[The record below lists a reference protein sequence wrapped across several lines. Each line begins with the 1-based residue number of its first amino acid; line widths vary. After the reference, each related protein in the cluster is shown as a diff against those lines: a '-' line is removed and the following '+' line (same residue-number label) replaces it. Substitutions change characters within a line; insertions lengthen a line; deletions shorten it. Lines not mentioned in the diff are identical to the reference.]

1 MFIGILLL
9 AYHPDLRLL
18 MLQENPLASVSG
30 PATSSTSS
38 RLSSTKSPSP
48 APTMAMQD
56 DFAAAKYQAPVA
68 VYCGSIPKFKPRY
81 TALRH
86 GSIDS
91 NLQFCGSSWTTEEE
105 ASFESILT
113 MWSKK
118 QMNLWDGDGA
128 RKPPRSR
135 ATSPLDGWVSHASM
149 HDLSP
154 RDGGGLSHLS
164 RRSLTPDPR
173 EREMSS
179 ADPETIEIKDKLK
192 TRTMSEGL
200 LASQRGLIDCSDL
213 KGATL
218 KSVISRSAS
227 QMLLLTSKPVP
238 PIQNS
243 LPSSETSR
251 MSNGEQEHG
260 EDGTGYEDSDGNYK
274 ELMSEEKGHKDS
286 LLPLRCSDEDGKK
299 SLGVALVP
307 PIPKSAIPSDG
318 HPGRAAV
325 PLPSS
330 QDLVFQ
336 ETLEMRPRS
345 GSSNEEK
352 TLNHLELQTLEPTL
366 PVLQHHGGDGVK
378 SAGHLCEPVPQLTD
392 LPLSQAE
399 EMDHLTS
406 PRLLSD
412 DELRDSNGRIH
423 ITLSKSAQRKI
434 QQKRMRLLELL
445 RREREKEREMEM
457 SLQLPTESADPG
469 DAAEES
475 FGPPPVN
482 GTVSIARRVSNA
494 HRGRAGAGLRKW
506 VNRPSLPSIPLISQG
521 RSIPRKSS
529 ATSLPAIGLDFLDRG
544 EEAEYGNAQEIRPFP
559 QPQQELLNALTWLSS
574 DDWQQNAKALFS
586 VKCLAICHSEVLLS
600 SLHDVSLAVTRE
612 VNNLRSKVSRFA
624 ISTLGELFKTLKKH
638 MDHEVDEVARVLL
651 QRMGDSSEFIQK
663 AADRSL
669 GIMVDSVTPARAMT
683 ALIASGVLHRNVL
696 VRKCAAKHLVTAME
710 QIGAKKL
717 LSGARESTDS
727 LVRTLVKLA
736 QDCHQDT
743 RCYGRKMLNLLM
755 SHPKFD
761 RYLKQS
767 GPSHDLEDIMATIK
781 QKGTEDRKREPP
793 SAKHPKKY
801 RNRGLTMPQD
811 NLPSDGG
818 SGSDV
823 LILPHQK
830 VRHTSV
836 RTMEEIEQLQEL
848 YRLLTAKEFQKRKEG
863 VVLLLDHCKNRP
875 QFISTNIV
883 QIFDIFVL
891 RLQDC
896 NKKVNQQALEALA
909 LMTPMLRGALHPVLV
924 SLVSAVTDN
933 LNSKHLGI
941 YAAAWKVLEAC
952 ITYLDNALL
961 LQALAQRVRFLSG
974 QALLDVTERL
984 SVLVASVYPWKP
996 QAVKRYALPALWFF
1010 LGNRVL
1016 PVRSGNVRAV
1026 VTKLAESLYQLM
1038 GSKLKEYAASQPQ
1051 QVAKNLGAILDLN
1064 FK

>member
-1 MFIGILLL
+1 YF
-9 AYHPDLRLL
+9 
-18 MLQENPLASVSG
+18 
-30 PATSSTSS
+30 
-38 RLSSTKSPSP
+38 K
-48 APTMAMQD
+48 
-56 DFAAAKYQAPVA
+56 AKYQAPVA

-91 NLQFCGSSWTTEEE
+91 NLQFCGSSWTTEE
-105 ASFESILT
+105 
-113 MWSKK
+113 
-118 QMNLWDGDGA
+118 A

-154 RDGGGLSHLS
+154 RDGGGLSRLS

-179 ADPETIEIKDKLK
+179 ADLETIEIKDKLK

-200 LASQRGLIDCSDL
+200 LASQRGLIDCSDP

-274 ELMSEEKGHKDS
+274 ELMSEEKGYKDS
-286 LLPLRCSDEDGKK
+286 LLPLCCSDEDGKK

-307 PIPKSAIPSDG
+307 PIPKSARPSDG
-318 HPGRAAV
+318 HPGCAAV

-336 ETLEMRPRS
+336 ETLEMS
-345 GSSNEEK
+345 KHSCSY
-352 TLNHLELQTLEPTL
+352 TISICVLELQTLEPTL
-366 PVLQHHGGDGVK
+366 PVLQRHRGGDVK

-412 DELRDSNGRIH
+412 NELRDSNGRIH

-434 QQKRMRLLELL
+434 QQKRMRMLELL
-445 RREREKEREMEM
+445 RRERQKEREMEM

-482 GTVSIARRVSNA
+482 GTVYIAPSISNA
-494 HRGRAGAGLRKW
+494 RRGRAGAGLRKW
-506 VNRPSLPSIPLISQG
+506 VNRPSLPSIPVISHG

-574 DDWQQNAKALFS
+574 DDWQEKAKALFS
-586 VKCLAICHSEVLLS
+586 VKRLAICHSEVLLG

-624 ISTLGELFKTLKKH
+624 ISTLAELFKTLKKH

-669 GIMVDSVTPARAMT
+669 GIMVENVTPARAMT

-696 VRKCAAKHLVTAME
+696 VRKCAAKHLLTAME

-717 LSGARESTDS
+717 LSGARESTDL

-767 GPSHDLEDIMATIK
+767 GPSRDLEDIMATIK
-781 QKGTEDRKREPP
+781 QKGTKDRKCEPP
-793 SAKHPKKY
+793 SAKHSKKY

-818 SGSDV
+818 SGSNV

-830 VRHTSV
+830 VRRTSV
-836 RTMEEIEQLQEL
+836 RTVEEIEQLQEL

-896 NKKVNQQALEALA
+896 NKKVNQQALEVLA
-909 LMTPMLRGALHPVLV
+909 LMTPMLRDALHPVLV

-941 YAAAWKVLEAC
+941 YAAAQKVLEAC
-952 ITYLDNALL
+952 IASLDNALL

-974 QALLDVTERL
+974 QALLDVTEHL
-984 SVLVASVYPWKP
+984 SVLVVSVYPWKP

-1016 PVRSGNVRAV
+1016 PIRSGNVKAV
-1026 VTKLAESLYQLM
+1026 VTKLAENLYQLM
-1038 GSKLKEYAASQPQ
+1038 GSKLKEYAARQPWP
-1051 QVAKNLGAILDLN
+1051 VAKNLWAILDLN
-1064 FK
+1064 FE